1 MAGTPQTSVM
11 VVIGA
16 ALSSAYEGVF
26 NRAAEKLKTVGSATA
41 ELGNK
46 AAKLDALR
54 NTQAKLASG
63 LDTLAARQVK
73 AGAASEQAAA
83 RVVDLKTKIA
93 SGGDATGKFA
103 LRLDAAEQAALR
115 AGNRFASVDA
125 ELLKMKGEYSA
136 VSAEATRFAA
146 ANGNVGAS
154 LQRLDALTARS
165 NAARDAMAAN
175 REKRARYQS
184 SMLGVI
190 AMGAGI
196 GALVKHA
203 AETEES
209 RFPFRLSLEAKGV
222 SAKDIEKSIGQAK
235 EFARKNPATVGQVL
249 EVELALNQRG
259 MQASLARD
267 VSGFVSN
274 LASWTGEA
282 ATTVGET
289 VGSIFDSLAGQ
300 MAGTAEQKVKHIAD
314 VLATLHFQG
323 LDIDA
328 ESMKGLTQAAVRLRI
343 PFEAAAAAMGQLRQA
358 GFDAGGAAQST
369 TMLLNNLG
377 AGSKKFGFAIARDA
391 AGNLD
396 LARMIT
402 EIKASLTSL
411 PGGTQAAADAMKAM
425 AGNRGVAALTALIA
439 RTDRLAQGQKNLRD
453 GSGFLDEATRKKML
467 EASQQLENIKKNFSS
482 IAASIGGA
490 LLPGVNAILKPLAPI
505 GAAPSKFTEH
515 HKTLAKVMGTVVAG
529 ALTMSAALFGVGYV
543 WTYVKVPALAFR
555 LWLANLERQSFLT
568 ALG

>member
-1 MAGTPQTSVM
+1 MGQPIASTSVL
-11 VVIGA
+11 VTIGA
-16 ALSSAYEGVF
+16 ALSSGFKSAFGQ
-26 NRAAEKLKTVGSATA
+26 AADKLKVVGSAVA

-46 AAKLDALR
+46 AARLDALR
-54 NTQAKLASG
+54 NSQAKLSQG
-63 LDTLAARQVK
+63 VDTLAARQLK
-73 AGAASEQAAA
+73 AGLASAQAAA

-115 AGNRFASVDA
+115 AKNRFAAVDS
-125 ELLKMKGEYSA
+125 ELVKMRGEYQT
-136 VSAEATRFAA
+136 VTAETTRFAA
-146 ANGNVGAS
+146 ANGAAGAS

-175 REKRARYQS
+175 QEKRQKYQS

-249 EVELALNQRG
+249 EVALNQRG

-274 LASWTGEA
+274 LASLTGEA

-328 ESMKGLTQAAVRLRI
+328 ESMKVLTQAAVRLRI

-396 LARMIT
+396 LARTIT

-425 AGNRGVAALTALIA
+425 ASTNKQQHIIA
-439 RTDRLAQGQKNLRD
+439 
-453 GSGFLDEATRKKML
+453 
-467 EASQQLENIKKNFSS
+467 
-482 IAASIGGA
+482 
-490 LLPGVNAILKPLAPI
+490 
-505 GAAPSKFTEH
+505 
-515 HKTLAKVMGTVVAG
+515 
-529 ALTMSAALFGVGYV
+529 
-543 WTYVKVPALAFR
+543 
-555 LWLANLERQSFLT
+555 
-568 ALG
+568 